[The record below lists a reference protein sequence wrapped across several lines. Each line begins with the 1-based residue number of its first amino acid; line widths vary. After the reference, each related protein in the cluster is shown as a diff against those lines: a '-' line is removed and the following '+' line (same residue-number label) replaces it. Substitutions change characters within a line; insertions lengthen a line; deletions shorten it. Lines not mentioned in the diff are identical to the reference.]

1 MKSDN
6 NLKTRNTEMVTISR
20 AEYERL
26 QAQGERVAELEQQL
40 ENLLEAIRLAQKK
53 RFGASSERLPEE
65 ALEQL
70 SFLFNEPELCA
81 DEESA
86 RHPELIGLGK
96 RICSSS
102 HGLRFVRRLGKRGTW
117 PRKAPRLRK
126 YGWSL
131 APTSSRLT
139 WLRR

>member
-1 MKSDN
+1 MLDFSRKMWYNTGMKSDN

-20 AEYERL
+20 AEYEQL
-26 QAQGERVAELEQQL
+26 QAQGERIAELEQQL

-81 DEESA
+81 DEES
-86 RHPELIGLGK
+86 
-96 RICSSS
+96 
-102 HGLRFVRRLGKRGTW
+102 
-117 PRKAPRLRK
+117 KAEEE
-126 YGWSL
+126 
-131 APTSSRLT
+131 TVD
-139 WLRR
+139 